1 MHLIVLLELYNVL
14 NCDKWIGE
22 SEMYLKKF
30 IIKNFRIFD
39 EAGIELIFNKG
50 INAII
55 GENNSGKS
63 SIIDALRIVFSTVTY
78 KKDIFF
84 SKADFHVSEDGT
96 VANYAQFDVYL
107 EDVPLR
113 MIEIW
118 NPQSDSGMG
127 GDFHIRF
134 EKYISPSGAEKVR
147 SVYWGFGTEGNPLS
161 SDTFEAID
169 MVFLGALRDSE
180 NEMRPSRNSKLAQL
194 LRNLVSGEDVREELV
209 QILIDANNSLLR
221 KEQLKKTR
229 NTINQ
234 NLARIEQEFLNQQI
248 DIGLVEP
255 RFDSIASSLRAWV
268 KPKWILINK
277 DDSVYEQAY
286 AYFQSH
292 TDLRKI
298 QKDTK
303 GIYFEISILDGETDI
318 KQELADRISELANK
332 SFELYQNGLGYNNLL
347 YMSAVLGDMA
357 IEKGGVYQ
365 NLLLVEE
372 PEAHLHPQLQELV
385 HNFLLDA
392 NKNDS
397 NIQIIYTSHS
407 PTLASKI
414 DIENIN
420 LLYEYGHKK
429 YCLPFSQTNLTEE
442 NKKYLQR
449 YLDVTKS
456 QMFFARG
463 ILFVEGISEAI
474 LLPSMAKAL
483 DRPFEKYAVELV
495 NVDSVAFA
503 PFVNLL
509 SSDKVNTCF
518 SKVSIITD
526 DDRCAKKNENDYID
540 KNYDYDDIS
549 SEIVTNLQNG
559 QPSDR
564 CNDLTTL
571 CSGAGINVFTASK
584 TLEYALCCSEDNIYH
599 MIEAL
604 KKCYTSLGPRLEAK
618 IALLSSLSEKAACIW
633 LFIRA
638 RDKCKGEVAQYIS
651 QVICDQHELKKN
663 GKQIEKEF
671 VIPEYLKKAIYSV
684 TEEYHGR
691 END

>member
-1 MHLIVLLELYNVL
+1 MQSIIRNMIREN
-14 NCDKWIGE
+14 N
-22 SEMYLKKF
+22 MYLKKL
-30 IIKNFRIFD
+30 IVKNFRIFD
-39 EAGIELIFNKG
+39 ESGIELIFNKG

-63 SIIDALRIVFSTVTY
+63 SVIDALRIVYSTVTY

-84 SKADFHVSEDGT
+84 SKSDFHVSEDGT
-96 VANYAQFDVYL
+96 VANHAQFDVYL
-107 EDVPLR
+107 EDVPRR

-118 NPQSDSGMG
+118 NPQSDSGTG

-134 EKYISPSGAEKVR
+134 EKYISPSGTEKVR
-147 SVYWGFGTEGNPLS
+147 SVYWGFGTEGNSLS
-161 SDTFEAID
+161 SDTFEATD
-169 MVFLGALRDSE
+169 VVFLGALRDSE
-180 NEMRPSRNSKLAQL
+180 NEMKPSRNSKLAQL
-194 LRNLVSGEDVREELV
+194 LRNLVQGEDVRAELV
-209 QILIDANNSLLR
+209 QILSDANNNLLE

-229 NTINQ
+229 NTINE

-277 DDSVYEQAY
+277 ADSVYEKAY
-286 AYFQSH
+286 AYFQRH
-292 TDLRKI
+292 TDLKKI
-298 QKDTK
+298 QEDTE
-303 GIYFEISILDGETDI
+303 GIYFEISILDSETDI
-318 KQELADRISELANK
+318 DKELADRISEVVNK

-347 YMSAVLGDMA
+347 FMSAVLGDMA

-385 HNFLLDA
+385 HNFLSDA
-392 NKNDS
+392 NKNDN
-397 NIQIIYTSHS
+397 NIQVIYTSHS

-474 LLPSMAKAL
+474 LLPAMAKAL

-526 DDRCAKKNENDYID
+526 DDRCAKKNEKDYID

-559 QPSDR
+559 QPSER

-571 CSGAGINVFTASK
+571 CSGAGINVFTAFK
-584 TLEYALCCSEDNIYH
+584 TLEYALCCSEENIYH

-604 KKCYTSLGPRLEAK
+604 KKCYTDLGPKLEAK
-618 IALLSSLSEKAACIW
+618 VGLLSQLSEKAACVW

-638 RDKCKGEVAQYIS
+638 RDKCKGAVAQYIS
-651 QVICDQHELKKN
+651 QVICDQYELKKK
-663 GKQIEKEF
+663 GEQIEKEF
-671 VIPEYLKKAIYSV
+671 VIPEHLKNAIYSV
-684 TEEYHGR
+684 TER
-691 END
+691 

>member
-1 MHLIVLLELYNVL
+1 
-14 NCDKWIGE
+14 
-22 SEMYLKKF
+22 MYLKKL

-39 EAGIELIFNKG
+39 ETGIELIFNKG
-50 INAII
+50 VNAII

-63 SIIDALRIVFSTVTY
+63 SVIDVLRIVYSTVTY
-78 KKDIFF
+78 RKDIFF
-84 SKADFHVSEDGT
+84 SKSDFHVSEDGT
-96 VANYAQFDVYL
+96 VADYAQFDVYL
-107 EDVPLR
+107 EDVPRR

-118 NPQSDSGMG
+118 NPQSESGVG
-127 GDFHIRF
+127 GDFHIKF
-134 EKYISPSGAEKVR
+134 EKYIAPNGAEKVR
-147 SVYWGFGTEGNPLS
+147 SVYWGFGTEGNQLTL
-161 SDTFEAID
+161 DTFEAID
-169 MVFLGALRDSE
+169 VVFLGALRDSE
-180 NEMRPSRNSKLAQL
+180 SEMKPSRNSKLAQL
-194 LRNLVSGEDVREELV
+194 LRNLVPEEAVRAELV
-209 QILIDANNSLLR
+209 QILNNANNDLLE

-277 DDSVYEQAY
+277 EDSVYEKAHS
-286 AYFQSH
+286 YFQSH
-292 TDLRKI
+292 MDLKKI
-298 QKDTK
+298 QDSAK
-303 GIYFEISILDGETDI
+303 GVYFEISILDSETEIDTEVANRVREI
-318 KQELADRISELANK
+318 ANK

-347 YMSAVLGDMA
+347 FMSAVLGDMA

-385 HNFLLDA
+385 HNFLSDA
-392 NKNDS
+392 NKNDG

-407 PTLASKI
+407 PTLASKM

-420 LLYEYGHKK
+420 LLYDYGHKK

-474 LLPSMAKAL
+474 LLPAMAKAL

-495 NVDSVAFA
+495 NVDSVAFT
-503 PFVNLL
+503 PFVKLL
-509 SSDKVNTCF
+509 SSDKVKTCF

-526 DDRCAKKNENDYID
+526 DDRCTKKNEEDYID
-540 KNYDYDDIS
+540 KNFDYDDIS
-549 SEIVTNLQNG
+549 STVVVNLQNG
-559 QPSDR
+559 KTSDR
-564 CNDLTTL
+564 CNDLTAL
-571 CSGAGINVFTASK
+571 CTGAGINIFTAIK
-584 TLEYALCCSEDNIYH
+584 TLEYALCCSEDNVYH

-604 KKCYTSLGPRLEAK
+604 KTCYTDLGPKLETK
-618 IALLSSLSEKAACIW
+618 VESLSQLSEKAACVW
-633 LFIRA
+633 LFIRT
-638 RDKCKGEVAQYIS
+638 RDKCKGAVAQYIS
-651 QVICDQHELKKN
+651 QVINDQHELRKK
-663 GKQIEKEF
+663 GEHIQREF
-671 VIPEYLKKAIYSV
+671 IIPDYLKNAIYSV
-684 TEEYHGR
+684 TEQ
-691 END
+691 

>member
-1 MHLIVLLELYNVL
+1 
-14 NCDKWIGE
+14 
-22 SEMYLKKF
+22 MYLKKL
-30 IIKNFRIFD
+30 IVKNFRIFD
-39 EAGIELIFNKG
+39 ESGIELIFNRG

-63 SIIDALRIVFSTVTY
+63 SVIDALRIVYSTVTY

-84 SKADFHVSEDGT
+84 SKSDFHVSEDGT
-96 VANYAQFDVYL
+96 VADYAQFDVYL
-107 EDVPLR
+107 EDVPRR
-113 MIEIW
+113 MMEIW
-118 NPQSDSGMG
+118 NPQSESGMG

-134 EKYISPSGAEKVR
+134 EKYISPSGTEKVR
-147 SVYWGFGTEGNPLS
+147 SVYWGFGTEGNLLS
-161 SDTFEAID
+161 SDTFEATD
-169 MVFLGALRDSE
+169 VVFLGALRDSE

-194 LRNLVSGEDVREELV
+194 LRNLVPGEDVRAELV
-209 QILIDANNSLLR
+209 QILSDANNNLLK

-277 DDSVYEQAY
+277 ADSVYEKAY
-286 AYFQSH
+286 AYFQRH
-292 TDLRKI
+292 TDLKKI
-298 QKDTK
+298 QEDTK
-303 GIYFEISILDGETDI
+303 GIYFEISILDSETDI
-318 KQELADRISELANK
+318 DKELDDRISEVANK

-347 YMSAVLGDMA
+347 FMSAVLGDMA

-385 HNFLLDA
+385 HNFLSDA
-392 NKNDS
+392 NKNDN

-474 LLPSMAKAL
+474 LLPAMAKAL

-526 DDRCAKKNENDYID
+526 DDRCAKKNEKNYID

-571 CSGAGINVFTASK
+571 CSGAGINVFTAFK
-584 TLEYALCCSEDNIYH
+584 TLEYVLCCSEDNIYH

-604 KKCYTSLGPRLEAK
+604 KKCYTDLGTKLEAK
-618 IALLSSLSEKAACIW
+618 VGLLSQLSEKAACVW

-638 RDKCKGEVAQYIS
+638 RNKCKGAVAQYIS
-651 QVICDQHELKKN
+651 QVICDQHELKKK
-663 GKQIEKEF
+663 GEQIEKEF
-671 VIPEYLKKAIYSV
+671 VIPEYLKNAIYSV
-684 TEEYHGR
+684 TER
-691 END
+691 

>member
-1 MHLIVLLELYNVL
+1 MFGY
-14 NCDKWIGE
+14 
-22 SEMYLKKF
+22 Y
-30 IIKNFRIFD
+30 
-39 EAGIELIFNKG
+39 
-50 INAII
+50 
-55 GENNSGKS
+55 
-63 SIIDALRIVFSTVTY
+63 TY
-78 KKDIFF
+78 K
-84 SKADFHVSEDGT
+84 
-96 VANYAQFDVYL
+96 
-107 EDVPLR
+107 
-113 MIEIW
+113 
-118 NPQSDSGMG
+118 SD
-127 GDFHIRF
+127 
-134 EKYISPSGAEKVR
+134 Y
-147 SVYWGFGTEGNPLS
+147 Y
-161 SDTFEAID
+161 
-169 MVFLGALRDSE
+169 
-180 NEMRPSRNSKLAQL
+180 
-194 LRNLVSGEDVREELV
+194 
-209 QILIDANNSLLR
+209 
-221 KEQLKKTR
+221 
-229 NTINQ
+229 
-234 NLARIEQEFLNQQI
+234 
-248 DIGLVEP
+248 
-255 RFDSIASSLRAWV
+255 
-268 KPKWILINK
+268 
-277 DDSVYEQAY
+277 
-286 AYFQSH
+286 
-292 TDLRKI
+292 
-298 QKDTK
+298 
-303 GIYFEISILDGETDI
+303 
-318 KQELADRISELANK
+318 
-332 SFELYQNGLGYNNLL
+332 
-347 YMSAVLGDMA
+347 
-357 IEKGGVYQ
+357 
-365 NLLLVEE
+365 
-372 PEAHLHPQLQELV
+372 
-385 HNFLLDA
+385 FLLDA

-474 LLPSMAKAL
+474 LLPAMAKAL

>member
-147 SVYWGFGTEGNPLS
+147 SVYWGYGTEGNPLS

-234 NLARIEQEFLNQQI
+234 NLARIEQDFLNQQI

-474 LLPSMAKAL
+474 LLPAMAKAL

-618 IALLSSLSEKAACIW
+618 IESLSSLSEKAACIW

-651 QVICDQHELKKN
+651 QVICDQYELKKT

-671 VIPEYLKKAIYSV
+671 CIPEYLKKAIYSV
-684 TEEYHGR
+684 TEEYHGK

>member
-1 MHLIVLLELYNVL
+1 
-14 NCDKWIGE
+14 
-22 SEMYLKKF
+22 MYLKKL

-39 EAGIELIFNKG
+39 ETGIELIFNKG
-50 INAII
+50 VNAII

-63 SIIDALRIVFSTVTY
+63 SVIDVLRIVYSTVTY
-78 KKDIFF
+78 RKDIFF
-84 SKADFHVSEDGT
+84 SKSDFHVSEDGT
-96 VANYAQFDVYL
+96 VADYAQFDVYL
-107 EDVPLR
+107 EDVPRR

-118 NPQSDSGMG
+118 NPQSESGVG
-127 GDFHIRF
+127 GDFHIKF
-134 EKYISPSGAEKVR
+134 EKYIAPNGAEKVR
-147 SVYWGFGTEGNPLS
+147 SVYWGFGTEGNQLTL
-161 SDTFEAID
+161 DTFEAID
-169 MVFLGALRDSE
+169 VVFLGALRDSE
-180 NEMRPSRNSKLAQL
+180 SEMKPSRNSKLAQL
-194 LRNLVSGEDVREELV
+194 LRNLVPEEAVRAELV
-209 QILIDANNSLLR
+209 QILNNANNDLLE

-277 DDSVYEQAY
+277 EDSVYEKAHS
-286 AYFQSH
+286 YFQSH
-292 TDLRKI
+292 MDLKKI
-298 QKDTK
+298 QDSAK
-303 GIYFEISILDGETDI
+303 GVYFEISILDSETEIDTEVANRVREI
-318 KQELADRISELANK
+318 ANK

-347 YMSAVLGDMA
+347 FMSAVLGDMA

-385 HNFLLDA
+385 HNFLSDA
-392 NKNDS
+392 NKNDG

-407 PTLASKI
+407 PTLASKM

-420 LLYEYGHKK
+420 LLYDYGHKK

-474 LLPSMAKAL
+474 LLPAMAKAL

-495 NVDSVAFA
+495 NVDSVAFT
-503 PFVNLL
+503 PFVKLL
-509 SSDKVNTCF
+509 SSDKVKTCF

-526 DDRCAKKNENDYID
+526 DDRCTKKNEEDYID
-540 KNYDYDDIS
+540 KNFDYDDIS
-549 SEIVTNLQNG
+549 STVVVNLQNG
-559 QPSDR
+559 KPSDR
-564 CNDLTTL
+564 CNDLTAL
-571 CSGAGINVFTASK
+571 CTGAGINIFTAIK
-584 TLEYALCCSEDNIYH
+584 TLEYALCCSEDNVYH

-604 KKCYTSLGPRLEAK
+604 KTCYTDLGPKLETK
-618 IALLSSLSEKAACIW
+618 VESLSQLSEKAACVW
-633 LFIRA
+633 LFIRT
-638 RDKCKGEVAQYIS
+638 RDKCKGAVAQYIS
-651 QVICDQHELKKN
+651 QVINDQHELRKK
-663 GKQIEKEF
+663 GEYIQREF
-671 VIPEYLKKAIYSV
+671 IIPDYLKNAIYSV
-684 TEEYHGR
+684 TEQ
-691 END
+691 

>member
-118 NPQSDSGMG
+118 NPQSDSGKG

-318 KQELADRISELANK
+318 EQELADRISELANK

-385 HNFLLDA
+385 HNFLSDA

-474 LLPSMAKAL
+474 LLPAMAKAL

-651 QVICDQHELKKN
+651 QVICEQHELKKN

>member
-1 MHLIVLLELYNVL
+1 
-14 NCDKWIGE
+14 
-22 SEMYLKKF
+22 MYLKKL
-30 IIKNFRIFD
+30 IVKNFRIFD
-39 EAGIELIFNKG
+39 ESGIELIFNKG

-63 SIIDALRIVFSTVTY
+63 SVIDALRIVYSTVTY

-84 SKADFHVSEDGT
+84 SKSDFHVSEDGT
-96 VANYAQFDVYL
+96 VAEYAQFDVYL
-107 EDVPLR
+107 EDVPRR
-113 MIEIW
+113 MTEIW
-118 NPQSDSGMG
+118 NPQSESGMG

-134 EKYISPSGAEKVR
+134 EKYISPSGTEKVR
-147 SVYWGFGTEGNPLS
+147 SVYWGFGTEGNLLS
-161 SDTFEAID
+161 SDTFEATD
-169 MVFLGALRDSE
+169 VVFLGALRDSE
-180 NEMRPSRNSKLAQL
+180 NEMKPSRKSKLAQL
-194 LRNLVSGEDVREELV
+194 LRNLVPGEDVRAELV
-209 QILIDANNSLLR
+209 QILSDANNNLLE

-277 DDSVYEQAY
+277 TDSVYEKAY
-286 AYFQSH
+286 AYFQRH
-292 TDLRKI
+292 TDLKKI
-298 QKDTK
+298 QEDTK
-303 GIYFEISILDGETDI
+303 GIYFEISILDSETDI
-318 KQELADRISELANK
+318 DKELADRISEVANK

-347 YMSAVLGDMA
+347 FMSAVLGDMA

-385 HNFLLDA
+385 HNFLSDA
-392 NKNDS
+392 NKNDN

-474 LLPSMAKAL
+474 LLPAMAKAL

-526 DDRCAKKNENDYID
+526 DDRCAKKNEKDYID

-571 CSGAGINVFTASK
+571 CSGAGINVFTAIK

-604 KKCYTSLGPRLEAK
+604 KKCYTDLGLKLEAK
-618 IALLSSLSEKAACIW
+618 VGLLSQLSEKAACVW

-638 RDKCKGEVAQYIS
+638 RNKCKGAVAQYIS
-651 QVICDQHELKKN
+651 QVICDQHELKKK
-663 GKQIEKEF
+663 GEQIEKEF
-671 VIPEYLKKAIYSV
+671 VIPEYLKNAIYSV
-684 TEEYHGR
+684 TER
-691 END
+691 

>member
-474 LLPSMAKAL
+474 LLPAMAKAL

-651 QVICDQHELKKN
+651 QVICDQYELKKN

>member
-1 MHLIVLLELYNVL
+1 
-14 NCDKWIGE
+14 
-22 SEMYLKKF
+22 MYLKKL

-39 EAGIELIFNKG
+39 ETGIELIFNKG
-50 INAII
+50 VNAII

-63 SIIDALRIVFSTVTY
+63 SVIDVLRIVYSTVTY
-78 KKDIFF
+78 RKDIFF
-84 SKADFHVSEDGT
+84 SKSDFHVSEDGT
-96 VANYAQFDVYL
+96 VADYAQFDVYL
-107 EDVPLR
+107 EDVPRR

-118 NPQSDSGMG
+118 NPQSESGVG
-127 GDFHIRF
+127 GDFHIKF
-134 EKYISPSGAEKVR
+134 EKYIAPNGAKKVR
-147 SVYWGFGTEGNPLS
+147 SVYWGFGTEGNQLTL
-161 SDTFEAID
+161 DTFEAID
-169 MVFLGALRDSE
+169 VVFLGALRDSE
-180 NEMRPSRNSKLAQL
+180 SEMKPSRNSKLAQL
-194 LRNLVSGEDVREELV
+194 LRNLVPEEAVRAELV
-209 QILIDANNSLLR
+209 QILNNANNDLLE

-277 DDSVYEQAY
+277 EDSVYEKAHS
-286 AYFQSH
+286 YFQSH
-292 TDLRKI
+292 MDLKKI
-298 QKDTK
+298 QDSAK
-303 GIYFEISILDGETDI
+303 GVYFEISILDSETEIDTEVANRVREI
-318 KQELADRISELANK
+318 ANK

-347 YMSAVLGDMA
+347 FMSAVLGDMA

-385 HNFLLDA
+385 HNFLSDA
-392 NKNDS
+392 NKNDG

-407 PTLASKI
+407 PTLASKM

-420 LLYEYGHKK
+420 LLYDYGHKK

-474 LLPSMAKAL
+474 LLPAMAKAL

-495 NVDSVAFA
+495 NVDSVAFT
-503 PFVNLL
+503 PFVKLL
-509 SSDKVNTCF
+509 SSDKVKTCF

-526 DDRCAKKNENDYID
+526 DDRCTKKNEEDYID
-540 KNYDYDDIS
+540 KNFDYDDIS
-549 SEIVTNLQNG
+549 STVVVNLQNG
-559 QPSDR
+559 KPSDR
-564 CNDLTTL
+564 CNDLTAL
-571 CSGAGINVFTASK
+571 CTGAGINIFTAIK
-584 TLEYALCCSEDNIYH
+584 TLEYALCCSEDNVYH

-604 KKCYTSLGPRLEAK
+604 KTCYTDLGPKLETK
-618 IALLSSLSEKAACIW
+618 VESLSQLSEKAACVW
-633 LFIRA
+633 LFIRT
-638 RDKCKGEVAQYIS
+638 RDKCKGAVAQYIS
-651 QVICDQHELKKN
+651 QVINDQHELRKK
-663 GKQIEKEF
+663 GEHIQREF
-671 VIPEYLKKAIYSV
+671 IIPDYLKNAIYSV
-684 TEEYHGR
+684 TEQ
-691 END
+691 

>member
-1 MHLIVLLELYNVL
+1 
-14 NCDKWIGE
+14 
-22 SEMYLKKF
+22 MYLKKL

-39 EAGIELIFNKG
+39 EMGIELIFNEG
-50 INAII
+50 VNAII

-63 SIIDALRIVFSTVTY
+63 SVIDVLRIVYSTVTY

-84 SKADFHVSEDGT
+84 SKSDFHVSEDGT
-96 VANYAQFDVYL
+96 VADYAQFDVYL
-107 EDVPLR
+107 EDVPRR

-118 NPQSDSGMG
+118 NPQSDSGTG

-134 EKYISPSGAEKVR
+134 EKYISPSGTEKVR
-147 SVYWGFGTEGNPLS
+147 SVYWGFGTEGNSLS
-161 SDTFEAID
+161 SDTFEAVD

-194 LRNLVSGEDVREELV
+194 LRNLVPGEDVRAELV
-209 QILIDANNSLLR
+209 QILSDANNNLLK
-221 KEQLKKTR
+221 KEQLKRTR

-234 NLARIEQEFLNQQI
+234 NLAKIEQEFLNQQI

-268 KPKWILINK
+268 KPKWILISK
-277 DDSVYEQAY
+277 ADSVYENAY

-292 TDLRKI
+292 TDLKKI
-298 QKDTK
+298 QEDAK
-303 GIYFEISILDGETDI
+303 GIYFEISILDSETDI
-318 KQELADRISELANK
+318 DEELADRISEVANK

-347 YMSAVLGDMA
+347 FMSAVLGDMA

-385 HNFLLDA
+385 HNFLSDA
-392 NKNDS
+392 NKNDN

-474 LLPSMAKAL
+474 LLPAMAKAL

-526 DDRCAKKNENDYID
+526 DDRCAKKNEEDYID

-549 SEIVTNLQNG
+549 SEIVTNLRNG

-571 CSGAGINVFTASK
+571 CSGAGINVFTAIK

-604 KKCYTSLGPRLEAK
+604 KKCYTDVGPKLEAK
-618 IALLSSLSEKAACIW
+618 VRLLSQLSEKAACVW

-638 RDKCKGEVAQYIS
+638 RDKCKGAVAQYIS
-651 QVICDQHELKKN
+651 QVICDQHELKKK
-663 GKQIEKEF
+663 GEQIEKEF
-671 VIPEYLKKAIYSV
+671 VIPEYLKNAIYSV
-684 TEEYHGR
+684 TER
-691 END
+691 

>member
-1 MHLIVLLELYNVL
+1 
-14 NCDKWIGE
+14 
-22 SEMYLKKF
+22 MYLKKF

-118 NPQSDSGMG
+118 NPQSDSGTG

-318 KQELADRISELANK
+318 EQELADRISELANK

-385 HNFLLDA
+385 HNFLSDA

-474 LLPSMAKAL
+474 LLPAMAKAL
-483 DRPFEKYAVELV
+483 DRPFEKYAVELA
-495 NVDSVAFA
+495 NVDSVAFT

-540 KNYDYDDIS
+540 KNYDYEDIS
-549 SEIVTNLQNG
+549 SEIVANLQNG

-651 QVICDQHELKKN
+651 QIICDQHELKKN
-663 GKQIEKEF
+663 GKQIEKKF

>member
-474 LLPSMAKAL
+474 LLPAMAKAL